1 MFEELQL
8 LKEIVG
14 DLSSVGGWIA
24 GGWILHKFIVSMTL
38 MLGGG
43 YLLFKVAKLVAA
55 YFNSPISKEEA
66 EVISEES
73 LRLKK
78 RLTESEHETE
88 RVKHMYKLLKEK
100 RDVCGAS

>member
-24 GGWILHKFIVSMTL
+24 GSWILYKLIVAMTWL
-38 MLGGG
+38 IGGG
-43 YLLFKVAKLVAA
+43 YLIKKLAELAAKHFGAD
-55 YFNSPISKEEA
+55 ISKEE
-66 EVISEES
+66 S
-73 LRLKK
+73 LKLKK
-78 RLTESEHETE
+78 LLAESEHEAE

-100 RDVCGAS
+100 REINGID

>member
-24 GGWILHKFIVSMTL
+24 GSWILYKFIVAMTWL
-38 MLGGG
+38 IGGG
-43 YLLFKVAKLVAA
+43 FLIKKLAELAAKH
-55 YFNSPISKEEA
+55 FGSDISKEEG
-66 EVISEES
+66 
-73 LRLKK
+73 LQLKQA
-78 RLTESEHETE
+78 LVESEQETE

-100 RDVCGAS
+100 KDVSGAA